1 MSERKAEPCSPEIG
15 NTEEISSDVKALLRW
30 TSFEEV
36 ENIIGPYVS
45 QAIHKA
51 VNGGYK
57 SAQEVYD
64 DYKIFTHALIQL
76 VKGQDKPEIGHYADE
91 YFLHAALLEK
101 KKMLQWFSNM
111 LSDESLGKV
120 DRDWIND
127 QLVEDKNS
135 EHFCLDDIQFNT
147 YWDGKLKMVDEDVK
161 SDLRRQKEEKLCGII
176 YHEENE
182 FQADDLSE
190 RKKEFKELKG
200 HISFT
205 FSKLESLAKRSS
217 AYHRTLWQV
226 KHAMSISVLLTA
238 FQSLLHVDE
247 KMVCEYANILCS
259 SNTTVPKVRKIHDL
273 TFQNISGLSMNITP
287 WDESIN
293 ELSHHIH
300 HPEVEQP
307 RDVVVTKS
315 VKKNQGKRLQVL
327 LSRNSDVKAL
337 LRWTS
342 FEEVENTIG
351 PYVSQAIH
359 KAVNGGYKSS
369 QEVYDDYKIF
379 THALIQLVKGQDKPE
394 IGHYADEYFLHAALL
409 EKKKML
415 QWFSNMLSDE
425 SLGKVDRDWINDQL
439 VEDKNSEHFRLDEIQ
454 LNTCWDEKL
463 KMVDEDVK
471 NDLRRQKEEKL
482 CGIIYH
488 EENEFQAD
496 DLSERKK
503 EFKELKGHISFT
515 YSKLESLAKRGSA
528 YYRTLWQVKD
538 AMSTSVLTMAFQTL
552 LHVDEVN

>member
-247 KMVCEYANILCS
+247 KDLS
-259 SNTTVPKVRKIHDL
+259 SMWSKET
-273 TFQNISGLSMNITP
+273 
-287 WDESIN
+287 
-293 ELSHHIH
+293 
-300 HPEVEQP
+300 
-307 RDVVVTKS
+307 
-315 VKKNQGKRLQVL
+315 
-327 LSRNSDVKAL
+327 
-337 LRWTS
+337 LRW
-342 FEEVENTIG
+342 ID
-351 PYVSQAIH
+351 
-359 KAVNGGYKSS
+359 AVAPC
-369 QEVYDDYKIF
+369 QIF
-379 THALIQLVKGQDKPE
+379 PL
-394 IGHYADEYFLHAALL
+394 
-409 EKKKML
+409 
-415 QWFSNMLSDE
+415 
-425 SLGKVDRDWINDQL
+425 
-439 VEDKNSEHFRLDEIQ
+439 
-454 LNTCWDEKL
+454 
-463 KMVDEDVK
+463 
-471 NDLRRQKEEKL
+471 
-482 CGIIYH
+482 
-488 EENEFQAD
+488 
-496 DLSERKK
+496 
-503 EFKELKGHISFT
+503 
-515 YSKLESLAKRGSA
+515 
-528 YYRTLWQVKD
+528 
-538 AMSTSVLTMAFQTL
+538 
-552 LHVDEVN
+552 